1 MEAIVI
7 KRLATVA
14 SLLALASLSTNAY
27 AQDNWPNKPVRIIVN
42 AGPGSGSDASARI
55 FSERLTKTF
64 GQPFILDFKPGA
76 NGIVGT
82 EAAAKSPN
90 DGYTLLYTYTAAHVV
105 NPSLYPKLSYD
116 ALKDFTPI
124 AQIGSGGNLLV
135 VPASLPVNNLS
146 EFIAYVK
153 SKPADQLSYGSW
165 GSGSGGHLSMEALKQ
180 QTGLQIKHIPYKSS
194 PASMTDLMGGVL
206 DSAFAPVAVGLPLVQ
221 GGKLKAIAVSGPYR
235 VPQLP
240 DVKTMS
246 EQGVNFDVAAYYAF
260 VAPAGTPKSIIDRLN
275 KEINGV
281 LSAPDTVEKLTNL
294 GFSKLPVKTPE
305 EFDATI
311 KSDFQT
317 WGDIVRKGNIKVD

>member
-1 MEAIVI
+1 MI
-7 KRLATVA
+7 KRLAIVT
-14 SLLALASLSTNAY
+14 SLLTLVVPFVGAQ

-42 AGPGSGSDASARI
+42 AAAGSGSDASGRI

-105 NPSLYPKLSYD
+105 NPALYPKLSYD
-116 ALKDFTPI
+116 ALKDFIPI
-124 AQIGSGGNLLV
+124 AQVGSGGNLLIV
-135 VPASLPVNNLS
+135 APNLPVNNLS

-180 QTGLQIKHIPYKSS
+180 QAGLQIKHIPYKSS
-194 PASMTDLMGGVL
+194 AASLTDLMGGVL
-206 DSAFAPVAVGLPLVQ
+206 DSAFSPVAISLPLIQ
-221 GGKLKAIAVSGPYR
+221 AGKIKAIAVSGPYR

-275 KEINGV
+275 KEINGI
-281 LSAPDTVEKLTNL
+281 LSAPDTAEKLTNL

-311 KSDFQT
+311 KADFKT
-317 WGDIVRKGNIKVD
+317 WGEIVRTGKITVD